1 MKQFLTDYR
10 NFRTLADQPAW
21 LAIQN
26 AIAAAL
32 GWKIKK

>member
-1 MKQFLTDYR
+1 MKHLLTDYR
-10 NFRTLADQPAW
+10 DFRTLADQPPW
-21 LAIQN
+21 LAIRN